1 MVLFFPLLAVLVS
14 KKTVSR
20 WLTVALLL
28 AAMTTTESREEE
40 EEETQ

>member
-1 MVLFFPLLAVLVS
+1 MAADCAYVSVPLITEDA
-14 KKTVSR
+14 TA
-20 WLTVALLL
+20 TVALLL